1 MMQAARCSVKYIDQ
15 NKLIVIREHMDIEQL
30 NFHHL
35 FYFWRVAKVGHLTRV
50 AEELHVSQS
59 ALSSQIRQL
68 EERLGEP
75 LFERTGR
82 RLVLTDTGQLA
93 LSYAENIFGLGQEL
107 LGRLQG
113 YSEGMVR
120 LRVGSVATLSR
131 NYQENWIR
139 PLLADPS
146 VTLSLESGLL
156 GDLLD
161 RLMQHQLDVVLAN
174 DAVPAAPDRPLH
186 CRFLGSQAISL
197 VGPAAVWRGRA
208 LRLPED
214 LDGLELAL
222 PGHRHALRAQFDALC
237 VTAGV
242 RPKLRAEVDDMAMLR
257 LVARDSG
264 WLTVLPEVVVQD
276 ELRTGVLVTVGRS
289 TQLLENF
296 YAITTPHRH
305 RMERLE
311 QLLTGPADAGV
322 GASGPTPD
330 RKSAGAKAPG
340 RARSRGK

>member
-1 MMQAARCSVKYIDQ
+1 MR
-15 NKLIVIREHMDIEQL
+15 IEQL

-35 FYFWRVAKVGHLTRV
+35 FYFWRVAKAGHLTRA

-68 EERLGEP
+68 EERLGDA

-113 YSEGMVR
+113 RSAGMVR

-139 PLLADPS
+139 PLLADPT
-146 VTLSLESGLL
+146 VMLSLESGLL
-156 GDLLD
+156 DDLLG
-161 RLMQHQLDVVLAN
+161 RLLQHRLDVVLAN
-174 DAVPAAPDRPLH
+174 DAVPADPDRPLH
-186 CRFLGSQAISL
+186 CRFLGRQAISI
-197 VGPAAVWRGRA
+197 VGPAAAWRGRT

-214 LDGLELAL
+214 LDGLEIAL
-222 PGHRHALRAQFDALC
+222 PGPRHALRGQFDALC
-237 VTAGV
+237 VAAGV
-242 RPKLRAEVDDMAMLR
+242 TPRLRAEVDDMAMLR

-276 ELRTGVLVTVGRS
+276 ELRSGVLVTVGRS
-289 TQLLENF
+289 TRLQEHF
-296 YAITTPHRH
+296 YAITTLHRH
-305 RMERLE
+305 RIERLE
-311 QLLTGPADAGV
+311 QLLASAPVAGST
-322 GASGPTPD
+322 A
-330 RKSAGAKAPG
+330 AKRA
-340 RARSRGK
+340 ARSGRGAGGRSVR

>member
-1 MMQAARCSVKYIDQ
+1 MYV
-15 NKLIVIREHMDIEQL
+15 EQL

-35 FYFWRVAKVGHLTRV
+35 LYFWRVAKAGHLTQV
-50 AEELHVSQS
+50 AKELHVSQS

-82 RLVLTDTGQLA
+82 RLVLTDTGQLV
-93 LSYAENIFGLGQEL
+93 LSYAENIFGMGQDL

-113 YSEGMVR
+113 RGQGTVR

-139 PLLADPS
+139 PLLADPA
-146 VTLSLESGLL
+146 VTLTLESGMLDELL
-156 GDLLD
+156 RRLL
-161 RLMQHQLDVVLAN
+161 QHQLDVVLAN
-174 DAVPAAPDRPLH
+174 EAVPADPDRPLH

-197 VGPAAVWRGRA
+197 VGPAAAWQGRS
-208 LRLPED
+208 LRMPED
-214 LDGLELAL
+214 LGGLELAV
-222 PGHRHALRAQFDALC
+222 PGPRHALRGQFDALC
-237 VTAGV
+237 VAAGV
-242 RPKLRAEVDDMAMLR
+242 APRLRAEVDDMAMLR

-276 ELRTGVLVTVGRS
+276 ELQAGVLVTVGRS
-289 TQLLENF
+289 AQLQENF
-296 YAITTPHRH
+296 YAITTLHRH

-311 QLLTGPADAGV
+311 RLLAPHPA
-322 GASGPTPD
+322 P
-330 RKSAGAKAPG
+330 SAQP
-340 RARSRGK
+340 